1 MTNSKENKDASNISS
16 NTTKKDINKDVKN
29 NNAND
34 FKMLTLISQFG
45 INIIVPVFA
54 CFFVGLW
61 IDKKFGTN
69 YWMIILFFVGAFA
82 GFRNVF
88 VLAKKMTNKSSDE
101 INEAKILQGHLE
113 KTEDN
118 KEE

>member
-1 MTNSKENKDASNISS
+1 
-16 NTTKKDINKDVKN
+16 
-29 NNAND
+29 
-34 FKMLTLISQFG
+34 
-45 INIIVPVFA
+45 
-54 CFFVGLW
+54 
-61 IDKKFGTN
+61 
-69 YWMIILFFVGAFA
+69 MIILFFVGAFA

-118 KEE
+118 KED